1 VSQANKQQQA
11 EHGGGYR
18 ALRDSLGLGDP
29 EYGVPA
35 AFIDSAV
42 VVEQGQFHP

>member
-1 VSQANKQQQA
+1 MV
-11 EHGGGYR
+11 EGTVLYVIPR
-18 ALRDSLGLGDP
+18 GLGDP

>member
-1 VSQANKQQQA
+1 MV
-11 EHGGGYR
+11 EGTLFYVIPW
-18 ALRDSLGLGDP
+18 GLSDP